1 MPVDKERAQDIADS
15 VSSLISVI
23 HTKSDILRNDDI
35 SYYLETV
42 RKLYDAIR
50 QKPDSG
56 NHKRL

>member
-1 MPVDKERAQDIADS
+1 MPIDKERAQDIADS

-42 RKLYDAIR
+42 R
-50 QKPDSG
+50 
-56 NHKRL
+56 